1 MLKSKLVQV
10 SLLATLAVGAVG
22 CKELPGTNEQQ
33 GAVIGGASGAA
44 AGAVIGGEKHRL
56 LGVLLGG
63 AAGAAGGY
71 VIGAQTDKIRT
82 TNQTAA
88 AQANQTAQSKPA
100 TVQDVKNSSTADL
113 NGDGFVTLDEVVAMA
128 AAGISDSEMV
138 HRLQATSQVFELTD
152 QQKKYLQDH
161 GVSPNVVN
169 QMNEINRTARDQL
182 LQSQAPSG
190 AISSPPPNNQSSQ

>member
-1 MLKSKLVQV
+1 MLKSRFVQM
-10 SLLATLAVGAVG
+10 SLLAILGLGAAG
-22 CKELPGTNEQQ
+22 CKDLPGTNEQQ

-56 LGVLLGG
+56 LGALLGG
-63 AAGAAGGY
+63 ALGTAGGY

-88 AQANQTAQSKPA
+88 AQADQTAKSKPA
-100 TVQDVKNSSTADL
+100 TVQDVKNSTTADL
-113 NGDGFVTLDEVVAMA
+113 NGDGFVTLDEVVAMS
-128 AAGISDSEMV
+128 AAGISDSEML

-169 QMNEINRTARDQL
+169 QMSEINRTLRDQL
-182 LQSQAPSG
+182 LQSQQPSG
-190 AISSPPPNNQSSQ
+190 VISSPPPNDQSAK